1 MPLRIY
7 KCELCGII
15 RETLRPK
22 VPMCNHN
29 QEEENN
35 PIEMVEV
42 LSAPNQKFMV
52 MADPEHAKS
61 QLKDQQKI
69 LKARARNHSRDAL
82 IDENIQIN
90 KINGLD
96 EQVARSL
103 LNTKGERRKKI
114 DDL

>member
-7 KCELCGII
+7 QCPVCGSEK
-15 RETLRPK
+15 ETLKSR
-22 VPMCNHN
+22 VPTCHVD
-29 QEEENN
+29 
-35 PIEMVEV
+35 MVEV

-52 MADPEHAKS
+52 SSDPEHGKS
-61 QLKDQQKI
+61 KLKDQEKI
-69 LKARARNHSRDAL
+69 LKARARNHSRDTL

-90 KINGLD
+90 RLNGLD
-96 EQVARSL
+96 AQVSTNL